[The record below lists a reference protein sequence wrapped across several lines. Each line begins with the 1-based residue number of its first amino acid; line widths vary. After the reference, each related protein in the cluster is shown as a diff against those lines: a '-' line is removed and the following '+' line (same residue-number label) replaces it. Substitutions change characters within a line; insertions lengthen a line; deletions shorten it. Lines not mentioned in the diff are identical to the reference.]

1 MFRPVYQSFG
11 FRVGGGA
18 RERMIRHSHL
28 GPCIVSLRVQGPNN
42 HILSQI
48 VIIGSFEHLGVQ
60 RHVTTSELSSCA
72 VAVGSVSF
80 CPTGPVRHLR
90 ERPPAE
96 QVGFRV

>member
-11 FRVGGGA
+11 FRVGGGS
-18 RERMIRHSHL
+18 ERKDDSAFASRALYS
-28 GPCIVSLRVQGPNN
+28 SLRVQGPNN